1 MERWMMSRRDKGG
14 VREIMKPKSHF
25 KLLKR
30 FFSERPFSEWR
41 LPLMVLAVSGMVF
54 ILLTAMFG
62 ITIDTR
68 TGQLNWSME
77 IGDDWVNPVVGKSN
91 EDANHVNPMTQFPWF
106 CFLAM
111 ILGYFLAVG
120 LFIIGW
126 FDYCK
131 FKYKLF
137 IQYGLKEEKNGGR
150 KT

>member
-1 MERWMMSRRDKGG
+1 MSRRDKGG

-111 ILGYFLAVG
+111 ILGYFIAVG
-120 LFIIGW
+120 MFIFIW
-126 FDYCK
+126 FEYIK
-131 FKYKLF
+131 WRWINVLRM
-137 IQYGLKEEKNGGR
+137 EEENAKNIIN
-150 KT
+150 KK

>member
-1 MERWMMSRRDKGG
+1 MRRRNKW
-14 VREIMKPKSHF
+14 
-25 KLLKR
+25 L
-30 FFSERPFSEWR
+30 SERPFSEWR

-62 ITIDTR
+62 VTVDTR
-68 TGQLNWSME
+68 SGQLNWSLE
-77 IGDDWVNPVVGKSN
+77 VGDDWKNPVVGKSN

-126 FDYCK
+126 FDY
-131 FKYKLF
+131 
-137 IQYGLKEEKNGGR
+137 LKWKTILVEKHTKEVKKND
-150 KT
+150 

>member
-1 MERWMMSRRDKGG
+1 MKMRVQRKKLQERMEGWIMRRRNKW
-14 VREIMKPKSHF
+14 
-25 KLLKR
+25 L
-30 FFSERPFSEWR
+30 SERPFSEWR

-62 ITIDTR
+62 VTVDTR
-68 TGQLNWSME
+68 SGQLNWSLE
-77 IGDDWVNPVVGKSN
+77 VGDDWKNPVVGKSN

-126 FDYCK
+126 FDY
-131 FKYKLF
+131 
-137 IQYGLKEEKNGGR
+137 LKWKTILVEKHTKEVKKND
-150 KT
+150 